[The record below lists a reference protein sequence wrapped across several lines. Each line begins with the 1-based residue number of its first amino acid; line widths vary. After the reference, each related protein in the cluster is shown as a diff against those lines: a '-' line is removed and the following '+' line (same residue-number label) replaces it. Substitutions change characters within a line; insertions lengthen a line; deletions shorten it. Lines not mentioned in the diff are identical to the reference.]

1 MTDHQHTNEIIRENK
16 TSESS
21 ADHDI
26 STGENIPIPA
36 LSKSLSFPGVGSIAG
51 SFIEQSRKAEDARP
65 LLPRA
70 AFFMGDMK
78 DGLPM
83 LNMQAVFLMSSKN
96 FSEKQIG
103 VLFLAFGL
111 SQFLCM
117 TPAGYFLDYSNHKI
131 DWVNWS
137 GLITSLLT
145 VTTVITAHDGGS
157 NMGLMIL
164 LKILQGGT
172 SAILPPGFN
181 SVTLGI
187 VGSTGFTVQVAKNR
201 TMNHVGTALIVAI
214 GTLIAYLLYP
224 NIGALFIVSPLTMIG
239 VYHNMVRIKPNHI
252 NRDAARALIIE
263 SPTMTEYEHLE
274 IKHTMGSHVNGMSY
288 EGSEY
293 TEADTTSFTDSSNQS
308 NAYIPPTANTTVPVI
323 DESPIVSVDANVTKS
338 QEMVQLDNNNNNNN
352 NNKTYTGIPPQPEE
366 SNGSMP
372 SFRFGWARGGQEG
385 DEYMEANTI
394 SSTDSSNQSNSY
406 IPPTANTPTE
416 PVVDESH
423 VASVDPKVT
432 KSQEMAQVDNTVYA
446 SPPQPQ
452 ESNGSMPSFRFGWRR
467 NQNKNRAHQP
477 RTPLAVLLDP
487 TLVLFT
493 LIVFA
498 FHMANSAVLPLVM
511 QSLAVE
517 DDRSW
522 ILLSGLCIFI
532 GQFFMSWFAKLC
544 GDYSPKWGRKG
555 LTLGALSALTIRCL
569 CLAALMTAKDEV
581 STPMES
587 IVVKSLIVATQLLDS
602 VGAGIFGT
610 MHILVTNDIS
620 SRSGRFSLMMG
631 ITSSAMCLGST
642 VSSYIG
648 QSIAQDFGYSKA
660 FTSLGGLSLV
670 PLLMYSLFMPETL
683 PDYARPKNRKR
694 RLVAILKRINEERR
708 RFFRR
713 RRSKKIGKK
722 LEDNDEK
729 HEGLVPQQPDSDDFQ
744 HCAKPDMEL
753 V

>member
-1 MTDHQHTNEIIRENK
+1 VEKTMTDHQHTNEIIRENK

-352 NNKTYTGIPPQPEE
+352 NNQSSYQTMTATTTHTSSRQHDDEASNDIDSRSHCEDRMACALALGSGSEFKFWFSMYVKILSLTGNESLLRLVIDMLLGKHQPGSLNGNGNGEEAAAAAAAPCTSTSWWLSESPNVLEFDKVGLVTTVVIP
-366 SNGSMP
+366 
-372 SFRFGWARGGQEG
+372 
-385 DEYMEANTI
+385 
-394 SSTDSSNQSNSY
+394 
-406 IPPTANTPTE
+406 
-416 PVVDESH
+416 
-423 VASVDPKVT
+423 
-432 KSQEMAQVDNTVYA
+432 EM
-446 SPPQPQ
+446 S
-452 ESNGSMPSFRFGWRR
+452 
-467 NQNKNRAHQP
+467 KNRALQ
-477 RTPLAVLLDP
+477 RITNE
-487 TLVLFT
+487 
-493 LIVFA
+493 I
-498 FHMANSAVLPLVM
+498 
-511 QSLAVE
+511 AVE
-517 DDRSW
+517 VEM
-522 ILLSGLCIFI
+522 L
-532 GQFFMSWFAKLC
+532 QK
-544 GDYSPKWGRKG
+544 
-555 LTLGALSALTIRCL
+555 
-569 CLAALMTAKDEV
+569 E
-581 STPMES
+581 
-587 IVVKSLIVATQLLDS
+587 
-602 VGAGIFGT
+602 
-610 MHILVTNDIS
+610 
-620 SRSGRFSLMMG
+620 
-631 ITSSAMCLGST
+631 
-642 VSSYIG
+642 
-648 QSIAQDFGYSKA
+648 
-660 FTSLGGLSLV
+660 
-670 PLLMYSLFMPETL
+670 
-683 PDYARPKNRKR
+683 
-694 RLVAILKRINEERR
+694 
-708 RFFRR
+708 
-713 RRSKKIGKK
+713 
-722 LEDNDEK
+722 
-729 HEGLVPQQPDSDDFQ
+729 
-744 HCAKPDMEL
+744 
-753 V
+753 